1 MQRFFKKIFIVAI
14 FFLTPSFAFAANL
27 YINPSSGSLEVG
39 QKITLQLM
47 VSADQSIN
55 AISSLI
61 SVPTSIFTIESVSKN
76 SSILNF
82 WVTEPSF
89 SSANGTINLEGV
101 TLGGY
106 SAGNG
111 NIVTITLKAKSVG
124 TDSIVIKN
132 GQILAN
138 DGQGTNVTGS
148 LNGGTFTI
156 KPATIKPA
164 PKQEIKKPAPVVE
177 EPKEEVVAEEPQ
189 KKPSLLPPK
198 ILSYVSDGKRFIS
211 GSSSAVKSNVL
222 ITFESRDWEKLFIT
236 GETDDKGNF
245 TLPVPNSLK
254 RGVYKVHAVVIQ
266 EDITHSFKSNELR
279 VRIGNIISDIS
290 IEIWIG
296 LGAVTLLLIG
306 LIIKLLISIKKVKN
320 LRSFIKKEASEAED
334 ILGKSFALL
343 EEDLNQAIKTENSR
357 KRAYKN
363 IKGDLNEAKKAIRK
377 EIKDIK

>member
-156 KPATIKPA
+156 KPAAIKPA

-279 VRIGNIISDIS
+279 VRVGNIISDIS

-296 LGAVTLLLIG
+296 LGAITLFLIG